1 VNADRCAVP
10 AVDASFL
17 DSAAPHVLN
26 RGGLGVESPAG
37 RLLAGVRFGRQSA
50 RLAGYRDSVRPGG
63 QPQNVDRRT
72 KLQYDQPS

>member
-1 VNADRCAVP
+1 MNADRCAVP

-37 RLLAGVRFGRQSA
+37 RLLAGVRFGR
-50 RLAGYRDSVRPGG
+50 
-63 QPQNVDRRT
+63 
-72 KLQYDQPS
+72 